1 MPRTQLIS
9 PDLTIDQSEV
19 GIGFLSI
26 DVYIIKYRI
35 DSKHEEAYKAQWHLF
50 NEPHA
55 KHFIIYCLL

>member
-1 MPRTQLIS
+1 MCRSMPRTQLIS

-35 DSKHEEAYKAQWHLF
+35 DSKHEEAYKAQ
-50 NEPHA
+50 
-55 KHFIIYCLL
+55 